1 MTPWRYKREYQKFK
15 NTFINTIRQYIC
27 FAFKNNLITI
37 ILMRIKYLNPYF
49 LLIFIILIF
58 GGHILSLAVG
68 EYYKIWWADIV
79 LHFFGGFWLGL
90 LALWFIF
97 NSGKFPFPT
106 EKAPLYILILAV
118 LSFAALIGVLWE
130 FFEFI
135 LDEIT
140 GYKSYSAV
148 VAIENFEDTIAD
160 LFFDIF
166 GAFLSGVFLKFR
178 KKL

>member
-1 MTPWRYKREYQKFK
+1 M
-15 NTFINTIRQYIC
+15 
-27 FAFKNNLITI
+27 
-37 ILMRIKYLNPYF
+37 KYLNIPLLLF
-49 LLIFIILIF
+49 LFILIF
-58 GGHILSLAVG
+58 SGHIASLAIG
-68 EYYKIWWADIV
+68 GYYKIWWADIV
-79 LHFFGGFWLGL
+79 LHFSGGFGVGL
-90 LALWFIF
+90 FALWFIF

-160 LFFDIF
+160 LFFDIL

-178 KKL
+178 RKMFI